1 MTKNPR
7 HSAGVSLFM
16 PKRPQNKRKGAE
28 VIRDEFWE
36 EAPTAAKHIRDFAR
50 TGSLKIKPM
59 KLSPT
64 ELEAGYQ
71 VLTCDDPKVII
82 KSCEQILDS
91 IMPGKGEGGEF
102 DDLPKMS
109 FVQFA
114 KAITHDGITPCI
126 HTTAE
131 LMDYLQS
138 GADIAEL
145 DPDLV
150 AEIGNAETQAA
161 IHALATGASPGA
173 SPDVSSCVVDSDRGT

>member
-1 MTKNPR
+1 
-7 HSAGVSLFM
+7 M
-16 PKRPQNKRKGAE
+16 PKRPQNKRQGAE

-36 EAPTAAKHIRDFAR
+36 EAPIAAKHLRDFAR
-50 TGSLKIKPM
+50 TGSLKIRPM
-59 KLSPT
+59 KLS
-64 ELEAGYQ
+64 EAEEKQGYT

-82 KSCEQILDS
+82 KTCEGILDA

-114 KAITHDGITPCI
+114 KAINNDGITPCI
-126 HTTAE
+126 RTAAE

-150 AEIGNAETQAA
+150 AEVGNSETQAA
-161 IHALATGASPGA
+161 IHTLATGASPGA
-173 SPDVSSCVVDSDRGT
+173 SADVSSCVVDSDRGA